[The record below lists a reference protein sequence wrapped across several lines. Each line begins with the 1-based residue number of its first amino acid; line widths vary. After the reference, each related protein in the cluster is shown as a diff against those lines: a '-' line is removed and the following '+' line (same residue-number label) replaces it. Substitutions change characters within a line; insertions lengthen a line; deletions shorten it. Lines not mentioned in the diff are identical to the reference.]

1 MTIKKTFKKDDSKK
15 KGSVKTDSKKREGRE
30 KGDNSNRG
38 NTDKIEKDLKDLIE
52 EVYKNNF
59 SAYQE
64 FNKTCNFTVRLK
76 VPHYDGV
83 PVEAEVGEIIES
95 GGKLYIC
102 SSQNTWSL
110 VGTQS

>member
-1 MTIKKTFKKDDSKK
+1 MAEKKKKTKK
-15 KGSVKTDSKKREGRE
+15 KSDSKKRRGRE
-30 KGDNSNRG
+30 DGDSG
-38 NTDKIEKDLKDLIE
+38 KIDKLEKDLKDLID

-59 SAYQE
+59 TAYQE

-76 VPHYDGV
+76 VPHYEGV
-83 PVEAEVGEIIES
+83 PVECEVGEIIET

-102 SSQNTWSL
+102 SSQNTWQL